1 MSTFPRFTREEITKR
16 TVILSLPD
24 HRTASLGDRRDTV
37 NGMSGYPDNATTIAS
52 LRS

>member
-1 MSTFPRFTREEITKR
+1 MSTFPRFTREQITQL
-16 TVILSLPD
+16 TDILSPLV
-24 HRTASLGDRRDTV
+24 HRTASPGDRRDTV

>member
-1 MSTFPRFTREEITKR
+1 MSTFPRFTREQITQL
-16 TVILSLPD
+16 TVILFPPD

-37 NGMSGYPDNATTIAS
+37 NGMSGYPDNVTTIAS